1 MRILIVRHAEPD
13 YKNNTLTEKGF
24 READMLG
31 KYLKDEKIDKIF
43 VSSLPRA
50 LYTAD
55 GITRYNK
62 TATYEVCDWLREMD
76 ARIDLPYDTGRLS
89 WDLAP
94 TYLNSEDM
102 LFDKDKWK
110 QVEAMNNAAL
120 QARVAELNE
129 NLNKIL
135 KNFGYEKNGKIYKAV
150 KPNHDTIAF
159 VCHFGTES
167 YLLSN
172 FLNASPTVMSN
183 FTCARPSSVTV
194 LYSEE
199 REKGEAIFR
208 MIEFGSVN
216 HLLNN
221 GEKPSFMARFD
232 EVFGDGDCEYKKIIN
247 LNK

>member
-50 LYTAD
+50 IYTAD
-55 GITRYNK
+55 GITRYNATK
-62 TATYEVCDWLREMD
+62 TYEVCDWLKEMD
-76 ARIDLPYDTGRLS
+76 PRIDLPYDIERLS

-94 TYLNSEDM
+94 TYLNAEDK
-102 LFDKDKWK
+102 LYDKDDWK
-110 QVEAMNNAAL
+110 RVKSMDNANL

-129 NLNKIL
+129 KLNETL
-135 KNFGYEKNGKIYKAV
+135 KKFGYEKNGKTYKAV
-150 KPNHDTIAF
+150 QPNHLTLVF
-159 VCHFGTES
+159 VCHFGAES
-167 YLLSN
+167 YMLANLLNISPVALSN
-172 FLNASPTVMSN
+172 H
-183 FTCARPSSVTV
+183 TCARPSSVTT
-194 LYSEE
+194 LYTEE

-216 HLLNN
+216 HLLVSN
-221 GEKPSFMARFD
+221 EAPSFMARFD
-232 EVFGDGDCEYKKIIN
+232 EVYGDGNQEYQKVIN
-247 LNK
+247 LKK

>member
-1 MRILIVRHAEPD
+1 MRILIIRHAEPD
-13 YKNNTLTEKGF
+13 YANNTLTEKGF

-50 LYTAD
+50 TYTAD

-62 TATYEVCDWLREMD
+62 TKTYEVCDWLREMD
-76 ARIDLPYDTGRLS
+76 ARIDLPYDDCRLS

-94 TYLNSEDM
+94 TYLNAEDM
-102 LFDKDKWK
+102 LFDKDGWK
-110 QVEAMNNAAL
+110 KVKAMSNAAL
-120 QARVAELNE
+120 QARVADLNE
-129 NLNKIL
+129 KFNETL
-135 KNFGYEKNGKIYKAV
+135 KKFGYEKNGKTYKAV
-150 KPNHDTIAF
+150 KPNHDTLAF

-172 FLNASPTVMSN
+172 LFNVSPAVISNYTV
-183 FTCARPSSVTV
+183 ARPSSVTT
-194 LYSEE
+194 LYTEE

-216 HLLNN
+216 HLLLG

-232 EVFGDGDCEYKKIIN
+232 EVFGDGDDAYIKVRNRK
-247 LNK
+247 